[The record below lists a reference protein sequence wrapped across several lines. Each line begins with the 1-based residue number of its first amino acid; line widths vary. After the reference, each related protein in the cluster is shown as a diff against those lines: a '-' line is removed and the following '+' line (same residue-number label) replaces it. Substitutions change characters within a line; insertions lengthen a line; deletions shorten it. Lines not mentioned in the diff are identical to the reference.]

1 MTIKPLNTL
10 APFIS
15 SMEELLRMREA
26 AKTLGVHEQT
36 IRNWDETGK
45 IRTIRSPGG
54 QRKIP
59 RSEIER
65 MMGELERR
73 EVKLY
78 ARVSTF
84 AQKDDLERQIQR
96 LKQSYPNA
104 ELFSDYRSGLKFDRK
119 GFLALLEAVQ
129 QRRVSRV
136 VVVYEDCLARFGVDL
151 LRRLFASYGTELEV
165 IDSVKLAT
173 SEQEL
178 ARDLVAIITSFSAR
192 LYGLRSHK
200 TKALLKETRKVL
212 KEP

>member
-1 MTIKPLNTL
+1 
-10 APFIS
+10 
-15 SMEELLRMREA
+15 MREA
-26 AKTLGVHEQT
+26 AATLGVHVQT
-36 IRNWDETGK
+36 IRNWDEVGK

-59 RSEIER
+59 HSEIER

-84 AQKDDLERQIQR
+84 AQEGDLERQIQR

-129 QRRVSRV
+129 QCRVSKV
-136 VVVYEDCLARFGVDL
+136 VVVYEDRLARFGVDL
-151 LRRLFASYGTELEV
+151 IRRLFASYGTELEV
-165 IDSVKLAT
+165 LDSVEL
-173 SEQEL
+173 SSPEQEL
-178 ARDLVAIITSFSAR
+178 AKDLVAIITSFSAR

-200 TKALLKETRKVL
+200 TKAPLKETRKVL
-212 KEP
+212 KAP

>member
-1 MTIKPLNTL
+1 
-10 APFIS
+10 
-15 SMEELLRMREA
+15 MESFLRMREA
-26 AKTLGVHEQT
+26 AETLGVHEQT
-36 IRNWDETGK
+36 IRNWDEAGK

-96 LKQSYPNA
+96 LKQSYPGA

-119 GFLALLEAVQ
+119 GCLALLEAVQ
-129 QRRVSRV
+129 QRRVSKV
-136 VVVYEDCLARFGVDL
+136 VVVYEDRLARFGVDI
-151 LRRLFASYGTELEV
+151 LRRLFASYSTELEV
-165 IDSVKLAT
+165 LDSVKLAVP
-173 SEQEL
+173 EQEL
-178 ARDLVAIITSFSAR
+178 AKDLVSIITSFSAR
-192 LYGLRSHK
+192 LYGLQSHK
-200 TKALLKETRKVL
+200 TKKLLSATREVL
-212 KEP
+212 KAP